1 MGVGAAKGVT
11 LGREGVD
18 QGGADGLEKPSVE
31 IRHGSARVKISA
43 IEFSARVE
51 VTMAEVYGGP
61 KLEKAVVCGV
71 RSLFSLCVLG
81 QVDTASQVS
90 AGMSVAVKREPTGP
104 KTKDQWRAH
113 AGSWFSG
120 RPWRG
125 RAPPPKLSQHEP
137 KALISHRIFL
147 TKTGGTQKQRI

>member
-51 VTMAEVYGGP
+51 VTMAEVYGGSETR
-61 KLEKAVVCGV
+61 KK
-71 RSLFSLCVLG
+71 RSCAE
-81 QVDTASQVS
+81 VDPGS
-90 AGMSVAVKREPTGP
+90 ARCI
-104 KTKDQWRAH
+104 
-113 AGSWFSG
+113 WF
-120 RPWRG
+120 RG
-125 RAPPPKLSQHEP
+125 RL
-137 KALISHRIFL
+137 LF
-147 TKTGGTQKQRI
+147 